1 MGGTPH
7 FRLVRGRPAPM
18 LPRHNTRFLLCFGGL
33 LIWSWFTWPLPRH
46 FGQAIPWT
54 DRLHEGGSRVREL
67 VPGDHLQLYYHFW
80 LARDM
85 LAGHTEAFR
94 PPYEFNMGEEHRV
107 WRFDPGYLPFS
118 LVYAVAAPGLG
129 GPAAWNLAGLASVLL
144 GLFGVFRLVQRYAD
158 SRATAIGIALLTTAF
173 PYRWIT
179 LLGGSPTGYGMGLI
193 PWLLAGLDHAIRDR
207 RPSGGVIAGLALLG
221 AYATDLHCFYFAS
234 LLTPLWCLIAW
245 SAAGALSFP
254 RGRVRG
260 TLAALLPTLLF
271 AGLALGLSMLASRHL
286 AVTDMAAG
294 RSWSDVKLFSPI
306 PSGLFR
312 RQPLG
317 PSNHIYTGVALALLT
332 AGAVLFHGFSRWRR
346 HATQPTP
353 RQPSSGAE
361 APLWLPPVLILG
373 LAGLVLLALGTNG
386 PAGGLPLR
394 LARRLLPKFT
404 MIRQSPKLF
413 CLVPSLLAV
422 LLAVLLAPLAA
433 MPARPR
439 RRWLALFAG
448 LGLAA
453 VAETGLWFRAGLCA
467 LPGGMPAYAAVRAHA
482 AARGVRHP
490 HALALPL
497 WPGDSHYSS
506 VYEYGIIHSRVR
518 LLNGYSPAIPD
529 GYRERVL
536 NPLDSLNHGVLYAA
550 QIAHLRELGVGYLLF
565 HEQPYPEKVSL
576 FPSAIA
582 LRRLLQHPWLDP
594 LAVDGP
600 NRTFAIRDTPRGA
613 AEIPE
618 LWEPPRYLPARHWT
632 PRRQPTTGGAAFAFP
647 LTLRSP
653 AAPAPALR
661 YLLRV
666 AGGGTL
672 VSDTGTRL
680 DVPVEPVW
688 IETPLTSPS
697 GDTWRVSSGLPRLE
711 HALIIAGEVDGTLT
725 NGHGR
730 WAAADLFH
738 RGTTDTRTGR
748 VRLDPV
754 RVAQGLALYGPCLP
768 VPPGR
773 YRGTLVTEPERPS
786 DTGTE
791 LGRLL
796 AVTMGDPVQTLAA
809 VPVTAGRPATCEFD
823 YDGSRPLRMEFHYH
837 RRQPVQLVALE
848 LVPLPPTP

>member
-1 MGGTPH
+1 MLARNTT
-7 FRLVRGRPAPM
+7 RL
-18 LPRHNTRFLLCFGGL
+18 LLLLGGL
-33 LIWSWFTWPLPRH
+33 MIWSWITWPLPRH
-46 FGQAIPWT
+46 LGRAIPWT
-54 DRLHEGGSRVREL
+54 DRLHEGGARVREL

-80 LARDM
+80 LTRDM
-85 LAGHTEAFR
+85 LAGHTPPFR
-94 PPYEFNMGEEHRV
+94 PDYEFNMGGASPRR
-107 WRFDPGYLPFS
+107 RFDPHYLPFS
-118 LVYAVAAPGLG
+118 LVYAASAPAVG

-144 GLFGVFRLVQRYAD
+144 GLFGAFRLVLRYAD
-158 SRATAIGIALLTTAF
+158 SRATAIGIALLVTAF

-193 PWLLAGLDHAIRDR
+193 PWLLAGLDRAIRDR
-207 RPSGGVIAGLALLG
+207 RPSGGVVAGLALLG
-221 AYATDLHCFYFAS
+221 AYASDLHCFYFAS
-234 LLTPLWCLIAW
+234 LLAPLWCLIAW
-245 SAAGALSFP
+245 SADGPLSLA
-254 RGRVRG
+254 RERVRG
-260 TLAALLPTLLF
+260 TAAALLPALLLAVLALVLSALSSRQLAGTEMSAGRSWADVQRHSPILSGLFRWQLLGFANHVFFGSALAALL
-271 AGLALGLSMLASRHL
+271 
-286 AVTDMAAG
+286 AV
-294 RSWSDVKLFSPI
+294 
-306 PSGLFR
+306 
-312 RQPLG
+312 
-317 PSNHIYTGVALALLT
+317 
-332 AGAVLFHGFSRWRR
+332 AGAFYGLSRWRR
-346 HATQPTP
+346 RRAIPAPQRPPVAT
-353 RQPSSGAE
+353 
-361 APLWLPPVLILG
+361 APGWLPPVLILG

-404 MIRQSPKLF
+404 MIRQTPKLF
-413 CLVPSLLAV
+413 CLMPSLLAV

-433 MPARPR
+433 WPARPR

-467 LPGGMPAYAAVRAHA
+467 LPGGMPAYAAVRSHA
-482 AARGVRHP
+482 AAQGVRHP
-490 HALALPL
+490 RALALPL

-518 LLNGYSPAIPD
+518 LLIGYSPAIPD

-536 NPLDSLNHGVLYAA
+536 NPLESLNHGVLNAA
-550 QIAHLRELGVGYLLF
+550 QIARLRELGVGYLLF

-600 NRTFAIRDTPRGA
+600 IRTFAIRGTPRPA

-632 PRRQPTTGGAAFAFP
+632 PRRQPAPGEAAFAFP

-666 AGGGTL
+666 SGGGAL
-672 VSDTGTRL
+672 VSDTGVRL
-680 DVPVEPVW
+680 DVPVDPVW

-711 HALIIAGEVDGTLT
+711 HALITAGEAGETLT

-738 RGTTDTRTGR
+738 RGTTDARTGR

-754 RVAQGLALYGPCLP
+754 RVAQGLVLYGPCLP
-768 VPPGR
+768 VAPGR
-773 YRGTLVTEPERPS
+773 YRGTLVTEPVRASGAGAEV
-786 DTGTE
+786 GH
-791 LGRLL
+791 LL
-796 AVTMGDPVQTLAA
+796 AVTMGDPVRRLADA
-809 VPVTAGRPATCEFD
+809 PVRAGSPGTCEFE
-823 YDGSRPLRMEFHYH
+823 YDGTRPLRLEFHYH

-848 LVPLPPTP
+848 LDRLPPAP